1 MQITL
6 TGHQI
11 DLGASW
17 REYAEE
23 AITGLVKKYFE
34 KATEATVCVSHEGS
48 DFKTEITVRP
58 GTGLF
63 ISSSGQAA
71 DAYGALDE
79 ALRKMGRQLKKYKNK
94 MVEHKADSLQKV
106 AISVLSAPTEE
117 PIGDAPVIIAEMQE
131 DMPTCTVSAAVMQM
145 DLAGL
150 PAYLFRNSAHGELNM
165 VYRRNDGNIGWVDP
179 KNKK

>member
-17 REYAEE
+17 REYAES
-23 AITGLVKKYFE
+23 AIAGVVTKYFE
-34 KATEATVCVSHEGS
+34 NATEATVCVSHEGN

-58 GTGLF
+58 GKGLM

-79 ALRKMGRQLKKYKNK
+79 AVRKMGRQLKKYKNK

-106 AISVLSAPTEE
+106 AVSVLSAPAEE

-131 DMPTCTVSAAVMQM
+131 DMPTCTVGHAVMQM

-150 PAYLFRNSAHGELNM
+150 PAYLFRNSGNGELNM
-165 VYRRNDGNIGWVDP
+165 VYRRGDGNIGWVDP
-179 KNKK
+179 NNKK